1 MDNAKSLKILLI
13 PFAVFTIIGAYY
25 IGYMSAR
32 LGLSA
37 PFIPNTGSAALGTN
51 AQSPEPEMKLVEEV
65 APIQLNGDEVF
76 VGDSNSKMVLV
87 TFTDFECPFCARFH
101 PGLTKLQKDTNSK
114 LVFKHFPLGF
124 HPNAKPFANLFE
136 CIAKNSS
143 ANNAEAFATQLFAE
157 NLKLQGQ
164 VSLDIAQKLAFNF
177 INSQTAQN
185 CSQDSAI
192 NNKIDS
198 QYNEGLSLGIQGT
211 PALYIINTQSNKAVR
226 INGALDAAAIKAE
239 FDKLN

>member
-198 QYNEGLSLGIQGT
+198 Q
-211 PALYIINTQSNKAVR
+211 
-226 INGALDAAAIKAE
+226 
-239 FDKLN
+239 